1 MKNLVWLTSYPRSGN
16 TWFRVFL
23 SGLLADNHHK
33 TDINHLAT
41 GLIANSRI
49 MFDEFTGIN
58 SSDLTSAEIDN
69 LKPAVYQL
77 LSGETH
83 EYIYLK
89 THDKYLINNSG
100 NPVFPASNTYGCVYI
115 IRNPLDVA
123 VSNAFYFKKSF
134 DEVIEFMN
142 KGNLILN
149 FRPGVFYPLLDEKP
163 GNWSQHVTSW
173 MNSGFKIHVIRYED
187 MLNHSFDTFRK
198 AVEFLGLEASD
209 QKVLDSISDSSIQKL
224 KKLEETGGFREK
236 LQGGGIFFRNGK
248 SGSWKTNLTEN
259 QITKIISEHGEVMKR
274 FDYMTNDGKI
284 IEQTK

>member
-1 MKNLVWLTSYPRSGN
+1 MKNLVWLASYPRSGN

-23 SGLLADNHHK
+23 SGLLADNRNK

-41 GLIANSRI
+41 GLIANSRS
-49 MFDEFTGIN
+49 MFDEFAGIN
-58 SSDLTSAEIDN
+58 SSDLTSTEIDN

-77 LSGETH
+77 LSDETPEH
-83 EYIYLK
+83 MYLK
-89 THDKYLINNSG
+89 THDKYFLNDSG
-100 NPVFPASNTYGCVYI
+100 NPVFPQNNTFGCVYL

-163 GNWSQHVTSW
+163 GNWSQHVESW
-173 MNSGFKIHVIRYED
+173 IYSGLKIHIIRYED
-187 MLNHSFDTFRK
+187 MLHQPYETFSK
-198 AVEFLGLEASD
+198 AVEFLGLEASP
-209 QKVLDSISDSSIQKL
+209 QKVSDSINNSSIQKL
-224 KKLEETGGFREK
+224 KIAEETHGFREK

-248 SGSWKTNLTEN
+248 SGSWKTNLTET
-259 QITKIISEHGEVMKR
+259 QITKIISEHGEMMKL
-274 FDYMTNDGKI
+274 FGYLTDDGKI